1 MTLWGHFVISWLVL
15 AICIPNLVISS
26 SACSEDR
33 VTKFTEMGGSG
44 SVTVVPSSMADVHVK
59 FLLVFYANFIS
70 VSILLPSHIYIIL
83 YFWREC
89 TIITVSDFC
98 FHLYSCQQKGLKD
111 WLNYDSL
118 QGIDLSI
125 NMWWHTMVN
134 NKYSYRGKYHRL
146 GHMQAA
152 HGSGIY
158 AMLLAVSAAVRN
170 VLPVTNILLSAFSAD
185 CVSTFH
191 GLITVS

>member
-89 TIITVSDFC
+89 TIIPVSDFC

-111 WLNYDSL
+111 
-118 QGIDLSI
+118 
-125 NMWWHTMVN
+125 
-134 NKYSYRGKYHRL
+134 
-146 GHMQAA
+146 
-152 HGSGIY
+152 
-158 AMLLAVSAAVRN
+158 
-170 VLPVTNILLSAFSAD
+170 
-185 CVSTFH
+185 
-191 GLITVS
+191 